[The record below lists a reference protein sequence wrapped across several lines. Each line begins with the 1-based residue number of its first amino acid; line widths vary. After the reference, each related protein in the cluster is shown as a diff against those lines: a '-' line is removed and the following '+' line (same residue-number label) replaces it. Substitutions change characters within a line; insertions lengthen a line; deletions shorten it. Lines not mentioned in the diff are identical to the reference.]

1 MSMEVKT
8 NMAALKS
15 LNILNKN
22 NDKLAKSLKKV
33 SSGMRIVG
41 ASDDTSGYSISE
53 RMRVMIRGLEQDGRN
68 IQNGQSLLR
77 VAGGAID
84 NIVSEL
90 RTMKE
95 LALNAANDHNTDMD
109 RATIQKDLEARRV
122 VINEIA
128 VETTFNGKRLLDG
141 CGDTIV
147 AVESL
152 NLSPTEPTGTTHTLT
167 ASDITSNTITIN
179 SDGVYELDG
188 NVMNAYKGQKLTVLI
203 NATNVELKGSWFQSN
218 YGHEHAETFVDQGL
232 SIICQQDNTNL
243 WLDSFWANNFSDSS
257 IITFGKGSSNTLSV
271 KNYAALHRHF
281 DSRTVVNDATTALIN
296 VGGGLTI
303 LSAEGIGTSAL
314 TTSSG
319 LSVCDHDFYDRHYH
333 GGGITT
339 HAPLIGLDE
348 GQSDSSAN
356 INIVTGSVTLIEQIG
371 NVATAMIGAGV
382 GGIIGDVGIY
392 DGGTVYAQVD
402 ELNTID
408 TDHVLGGGYSGIS
421 GVVTYDNVVTTDT
434 NKATFKGVAS
444 LPDTHKN
451 YTNDFRIQHGTKA
464 NQNLLISLK
473 SMKTDV
479 LGIDETSVITRT
491 RATAAISDIDA
502 AIEYALDQATQ
513 VGAYSSRLDSTL
525 SNVVTST
532 ENVQASEST
541 FRDADMAKEMVE
553 YTKNNVLLQAAQ
565 SMLAQANQNSSSV
578 LGLLQ

>member
-41 ASDDTSGYSISE
+41 ASDDTSGYAISE
-53 RMRVMIRGLEQDGRN
+53 RMRVMIRGLEQDERN

-77 VAGGAID
+77 VASGAID
-84 NIVSEL
+84 NIISEL

-128 VETTFNGKRLLDG
+128 VETTFNEKRLLDG
-141 CGDTIV
+141 SGDTIV
-147 AVESL
+147 ATESL
-152 NLSPTEPTGTTHTLT
+152 NLSPTEPTGTHTLT
-167 ASDITSNTITIN
+167 ASDIASNTITIS
-179 SDGVYELDG
+179 SDGVYELDSS
-188 NVMNAYKGQKLTVLI
+188 VVNAYAGKKLTVLI
-203 NATNVELKGSWFQSN
+203 NATNVELRGRWFQSN
-218 YGHEHAETFVDQGL
+218 YEYTHPETFVEQGI

-243 WLDSFWANNFSDSS
+243 WLDTFWANNFSDSS

-281 DSRTVVNDATTALIN
+281 DSRTSVNDATTASIN

-303 LSAEGIGTSAL
+303 LSAEGIGTSGL
-314 TTSSG
+314 TISSG
-319 LSVCDHDFYDRHYH
+319 LGVHDHDFYDRHYY

-356 INIVTGSVTLIEQIG
+356 INIVTGAVTVSEQIG
-371 NVATAMIGAGV
+371 NVATAMIGSGV
-382 GGIIGDVGIY
+382 GGIIGNVGIY
-392 DGGTVYAQVD
+392 DGGTVYARVD

-408 TDHVLGGGYSGIS
+408 AAHVMGGGYSGIS
-421 GVVTYDNVVTTDT
+421 GTVTYGNVVTTDT
-434 NKATFKGVAS
+434 NQATFKGVDS
-444 LPDTHKN
+444 LPDTQKN
-451 YTNDFRIQHGTKA
+451 YSNDFRIQHGTKA

-525 SNVVTST
+525 DNVVTSS

-541 FRDADMAKEMVE
+541 LRDADMAKEMVE